1 MKKLKYLLLA
11 FALMILPLG
20 VCAEEKEKD
29 VKEEVK
35 VYFFM
40 GDGCS
45 FCQKAKDW
53 FNSIEKEH
61 GDKYE
66 IVSYETWYNEE
77 NAELMNNVAKTR
89 GEEASGVPYIVIGN
103 KSWNGFDD
111 VYKDEIIDQIKS
123 EYETDVDQ
131 RYDIMKLIKNVD
143 AKDEN
148 KNTKD
153 VISLI
158 LILVIVGAFGF
169 GIYKARQTT
178 N

>member
-11 FALMILPLG
+11 FALMILPFG
-20 VCAEEKEKD
+20 VFADEKEKD
-29 VKEEVK
+29 AKEEVK

-45 FCQKAKDW
+45 FCKKAKEW
-53 FNSIEKEH
+53 FNSIEKEY
-61 GDKYE
+61 GDMYE
-66 IVSYETWYNEE
+66 IVSYETWYDKE
-77 NAELMNNVAKTR
+77 NDELMNKVAKAR
-89 GEEASGVPYIVIGN
+89 GEEANGVPYIVIGN

-111 VYKDEIIDQIKS
+111 VYKDEIISQIKS
-123 EYETDVDQ
+123 EYKADDDE
-131 RYDIMKLIKNVD
+131 RYDIMKLMKNID
-143 AKDEN
+143 TEDEN

-153 VISLI
+153 VVSLI